1 MIATKRIT
9 PRNSNIEI
17 PDSFTPINV
26 MSWSK
31 QIYKQLSPFYL
42 KTDGNE
48 KQFNKGNIIFENFYQ
63 GSKVFYDK
71 ISSADGS
78 IDIEKYKIWRE
89 NIWNQ
94 PKANRYPSKESV
106 FCSLLIDKKNN
117 IKKLDYISSRKKIY
131 IKEYIRLITKLPQY
145 QILLNKVRNK
155 ENIII
160 LDMDVPSTNKKG
172 YFGSLCN
179 KNGVFIASKEKLEL
193 LINDPSS
200 PFGHGLC
207 IALILLIDLEIDQ
220 SE

>member
-9 PRNSNIEI
+9 PINSNIEI
-17 PDSFTPINV
+17 PDNFTPINV

-71 ISSADGS
+71 ISSVDGS

-94 PKANRYPSKESV
+94 TKANRHPSKQSV
-106 FCSLLIDKKNN
+106 FCSLLIDKK
-117 IKKLDYISSRKKIY
+117 
-131 IKEYIRLITKLPQY
+131 
-145 QILLNKVRNK
+145 
-155 ENIII
+155 II
-160 LDMDVPSTNKKG
+160 
-172 YFGSLCN
+172 
-179 KNGVFIASKEKLEL
+179 
-193 LINDPSS
+193 
-200 PFGHGLC
+200 
-207 IALILLIDLEIDQ
+207 
-220 SE
+220 